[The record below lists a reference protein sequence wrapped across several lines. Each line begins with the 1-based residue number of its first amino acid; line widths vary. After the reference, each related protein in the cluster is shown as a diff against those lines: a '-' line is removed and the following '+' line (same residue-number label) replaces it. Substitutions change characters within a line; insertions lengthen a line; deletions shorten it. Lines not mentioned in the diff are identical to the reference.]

1 MMPTWHTSPFSEY
14 IMYFQWAMH
23 RFPSHIRIYDNE
35 QIGAAPDEIP
45 SNYFMTNGV
54 GLIEACGLKAFS
66 AASLIAKHELSLQ
79 YCKDRS
85 GKKKDSCKMAF
96 ETSFHEI
103 LSSLK
108 YPKPMKTSA
117 L

>member
-1 MMPTWHTSPFSEY
+1 MIPAWHTSPFSEY

-23 RFPSHIRIYDNE
+23 KFPSHIRIYDNE
-35 QIGAAPDEIP
+35 QIGAAQDEIP
-45 SNYFMTNGV
+45 SNHFMSNGV

-66 AASLIAKHELSLQ
+66 AASLNAKDELSLQ
-79 YCKDRS
+79 YCTDRS

-96 ETSFHEI
+96 ETSLHKI

-108 YPKPMKTSA
+108 NRKPMKSST

>member
-1 MMPTWHTSPFSEY
+1 MMPAWHTSPFSEY

-23 RFPSHIRIYDNE
+23 KFPSHIRIYDNE
-35 QIGAAPDEIP
+35 QIGAAQDEIP
-45 SNYFMTNGV
+45 SNHFMSNGV

-66 AASLIAKHELSLQ
+66 AASLNAKDELSLQ
-79 YCKDRS
+79 YCTDRS

-96 ETSFHEI
+96 ETSFHKI

-108 YPKPMKTSA
+108 N
-117 L
+117 